1 MKITLVPIMIVW
13 LLHGCRLE
21 VMCNLVQIHFAMP
34 MCLWLEKGHQNPK
47 TVSPDEEYLKSLNSA
62 LH

>member
-1 MKITLVPIMIVW
+1 MFIW

-21 VMCNLVQIHFAMP
+21 VMRNLVQIIWDANVP
-34 MCLWLEKGHQNPK
+34 VARKGASESIA
-47 TVSPDEEYLKSLNSA
+47 VSPDEEKSYSA